1 MVLKLI
7 TKSERLL
14 SAQNVRPFFISK
26 RDKGTPKEMKR
37 PMKQLF
43 FKAILRNEMAKQGPK
58 EKDRHRGAS
67 FPTPCQ
73 RCHTDLF

>member
-43 FKAILRNEMAKQGPK
+43 FKAILRNEMAVIEDKTRTEG
-58 EKDRHRGAS
+58 ERS
-67 FPTPCQ
+67 T
-73 RCHTDLF
+73 